1 MKFMKKRCRRIAA
14 LILVLAFAVTA
25 LLSVPAGA
33 ETLQDCHKVTS
44 SYKDT
49 KGKKKQTVRLWHVE
63 TASEN
68 VTREINEIAEAWAEE
83 LGSDLPAAKN
93 TGTETAGWMWKS
105 ATAEPD
111 LPG

>member
-33 ETLQDCHKVTS
+33 ETLHDCHKVTS

-49 KGKKKQTVRLWHVE
+49 KGKKK
-63 TASEN
+63 
-68 VTREINEIAEAWAEE
+68 
-83 LGSDLPAAKN
+83 
-93 TGTETAGWMWKS
+93 
-105 ATAEPD
+105 
-111 LPG
+111 